1 MIMLMW
7 IFKNSGFFFLKET
20 TAIYYTL
27 WTLLVIYYVLGYY
40 LLGNVLVAILN
51 LTFGASVKPRKKEAF
66 LNAIRCNQNSKHLKH
81 IFHSLYVPET
91 RPLLSI

>member
-1 MIMLMW
+1 M
-7 IFKNSGFFFLKET
+7 
-20 TAIYYTL
+20 
-27 WTLLVIYYVLGYY
+27 VIYYVLGYY

-51 LTFGASVKPRKKEAF
+51 LTFRASVKPRKKEAF
-66 LNAIRCNQNSKHLKH
+66 LNVIRCNQNSKPLKH